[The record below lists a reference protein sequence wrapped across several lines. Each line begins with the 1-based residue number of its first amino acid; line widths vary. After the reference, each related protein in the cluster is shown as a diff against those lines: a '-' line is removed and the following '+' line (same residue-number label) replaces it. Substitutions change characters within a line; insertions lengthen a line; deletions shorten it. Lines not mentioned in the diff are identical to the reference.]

1 MTDGTL
7 LEQVRQGDPTAIAT
21 LLNHYLQRS
30 GITARAALRDRVL
43 HLLLE
48 AAQVPDQQALVAYV
62 RRGMQGLKMAMA
74 QPGNGFDTVMIYGR
88 RQGEQAAA
96 WTETLDLTTL
106 ASPSTAPS
114 AAGSATGSATGSA
127 AGSATVATP
136 PAAAAGLGAA
146 LGLAAARLGAEAV
159 PPDIRTGP
167 PTPPAPSATASP
179 TPVAP
184 PGSETTAVPPISPL
198 PMPATPAPEPPVGIS
213 GGAEGEPGSV
223 IPPVV
228 PAPSAPP
235 SPPPP
240 AAVTPSG
247 ASSAQMQEAS
257 CQGLLAK
264 GLLALLLLGFLGY
277 VGWMLWTVSQQ
288 KQTISAAQSLTAGA
302 IDVDKATNLNELKA
316 AQQKLKD
323 AETMLSAVPDIPGS
337 AYANAQAELVKV
349 RERLQQVEERL
360 QAETKA
366 QENLTA
372 AVKLA
377 AEATALG
384 KLPNPTIASWKEA
397 EAKWLAAINYLA
409 TIPPTSFLYP
419 DASQRLAAYR
429 NNYLLARQEVIN
441 LGGEVQPI
449 SGLGGSP
456 EALGR
461 QK

>member
-30 GITARAALRDRVL
+30 GITARATLRDRVL

-74 QPGNGFDTVMIYGR
+74 HPRNGFDTVMIYGR
-88 RQGEQAAA
+88 RQGERAAA
-96 WTETLDLTTL
+96 WTETLDLTAL
-106 ASPSTAPS
+106 ASPSTVPS
-114 AAGSATGSATGSA
+114 AAGSSA
-127 AGSATVATP
+127 AATP
-136 PAAAAGLGAA
+136 TATEAGLGAA
-146 LGLAAARLGAEAV
+146 LGLGATRLGAEAV

-167 PTPPAPSATASP
+167 PTPPTPDATVPP
-179 TPVAP
+179 TPMAP
-184 PGSETTAVPPISPL
+184 PVSETTAVPPISPL
-198 PMPATPAPEPPVGIS
+198 PTPATPAPEPPVGIS
-213 GGAEGEPGSV
+213 GGGEGEPGSA

-228 PAPSAPP
+228 PVPSAPP
-235 SPPPP
+235 SPAPP
-240 AAVTPSG
+240 AVMTPPG
-247 ASSAQMQEAS
+247 GSSAQMQEAS

-288 KQTISAAQSLTAGA
+288 KQTISDAQSLTAGA

-323 AETMLSAVPDIPGS
+323 AETVLSAVPDIPGS
-337 AYANAQAELVKV
+337 AYADAQAELVKV
-349 RERLQQVEERL
+349 RERLRQVEERL
-360 QAETKA
+360 QAEAKA
-366 QENLTA
+366 QESLTA
-372 AVKLA
+372 AMTLA

-409 TIPPTSFLYP
+409 IIPPTSFLYP
-419 DASQRLAAYR
+419 EASQRIEAYR
-429 NNYLLARQEVIN
+429 NNYLLTRKEVVN